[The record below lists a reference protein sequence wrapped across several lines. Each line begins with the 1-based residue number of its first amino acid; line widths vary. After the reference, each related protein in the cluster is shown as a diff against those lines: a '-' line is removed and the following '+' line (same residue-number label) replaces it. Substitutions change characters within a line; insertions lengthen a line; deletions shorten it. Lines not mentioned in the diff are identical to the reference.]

1 MAVDGKE
8 LKQPVKGDTA
18 PLLDCKRVVRGF
30 QFHTRPPS
38 SAHWMNLTFEVQ
50 RIGVSFKPIGEPPKP
65 RTEFVLLTTIECRD
79 VAHKVLAPQRGPR
92 AEPEQLAAAASDRQ
106 FEHRAHKE
114 ILPLQNAEILGEEVA
129 AEIKR
134 AVGRLVLNTQP
145 LLGLAEGKVNQAL
158 MRFAADTTGPRIIP

>member
-1 MAVDGKE
+1 MPAN
-8 LKQPVKGDTA
+8 LKQIK
-18 PLLDCKRVVRGF
+18 
-30 QFHTRPPS
+30 
-38 SAHWMNLTFEVQ
+38 
-50 RIGVSFKPIGEPPKP
+50 
-65 RTEFVLLTTIECRD
+65 
-79 VAHKVLAPQRGPR
+79 
-92 AEPEQLAAAASDRQ
+92 
-106 FEHRAHKE
+106 